1 MRLTPMNIKA
11 VQGELKEA
19 EYRHIVEPC
28 FEGLEFMEN
37 SSVKNKDLLEKIGF
51 KGKEKT
57 YASLPSGNSVHV
69 YVGLGKREK
78 FSIEI
83 MRRSYSKAIKA
94 VAEMGAKEIAIIPP
108 AIENSAF
115 ETAYTVAITL
125 YDFDTYRAKKRKF
138 SVENVFIRTD
148 DTQGLKEGSVA
159 GECTNFT
166 REMAN
171 QPPSIGTPTLFEIK
185 AKEIKGL
192 QVTVLGREE
201 FIKLGMGGIE
211 GVSRAAKEPA
221 KMVIME
227 YNGSDEKPLLLVGK
241 GITFDS
247 GGLSLKPPDG
257 MVDMKFDK
265 CGAAA
270 VLGIMKLAS
279 ELSLKKHLVG
289 IMALT
294 ENLPGGNAY
303 KPGDILKHYN
313 GKTSEII
320 STDAEGRL
328 VLSDSLAY
336 GIEKFAPSRVL
347 DFATL
352 TGACVVALGNI
363 YAGMMGN
370 DDAFMKELVQASGKT
385 WENVWR
391 LPLDDDFK
399 EQISSKVADI
409 KNTGGRPGGAE
420 TAAAFLSNFVGETPW
435 VHLDIAGT
443 AWTEPTTPHV
453 SYLPDGA
460 TGFGVRLIYEYLKQK
475 N

>member
-1 MRLTPMNIKA
+1 MNIKA
-11 VQGELKEA
+11 VQGDLKET
-19 EYRHIVEPC
+19 EYRYIVEPC
-28 FEGLEFMEN
+28 FEGPEFQEK
-37 SSVKNKDLLEKIGF
+37 SSGNNKDTLAKMGF
-51 KGKEKT
+51 TGKENT
-57 YASLPSGNSVHV
+57 HAALPSGNSVRI
-69 YVGLGKREK
+69 YVGLGKRDK
-78 FSIEI
+78 FNSEI
-83 MRRSYSKAIKA
+83 MRRSYSRAIRA
-94 VAEMGAKEIAIIPP
+94 TAEMGAKDVAIIPP
-108 AIENSAF
+108 AMENSAF
-115 ETAYTVAITL
+115 ETAYISAITL
-125 YDFDTYRAKKRKF
+125 YEFDTYRAKKRKF
-138 SVENVFIRTD
+138 EVENVYIRTD
-148 DTQGLKEGSVA
+148 DASGLKEGCTA

-171 QPPSIGTPTLFEIK
+171 QPPSLGTPTLFENK

-192 QVTVLGREE
+192 QVTVLGRED

-227 YNGSDEKPLLLVGK
+227 YKGSDEKPLLLVGK

-270 VLGIMKLAS
+270 VLGVMKLAS
-279 ELSLKKHLVG
+279 ELSLKKHIVG

-336 GIEKFAPSRVL
+336 GIEKFSPSRVL

-370 DDAFMKELVQASGKT
+370 DDSFMKELVDASRKT

-453 SYLPDGA
+453 GYLADGA

-475 N
+475 Q

>member
-1 MRLTPMNIKA
+1 MRFSSMNIKA
-11 VQGELKEA
+11 VQGEFKES
-19 EYRHIVEPC
+19 EHRYILEPC
-28 FEGLEFMEN
+28 FEGPEFLEKASANNRE
-37 SSVKNKDLLEKIGF
+37 LLERMGF
-51 KGKEKT
+51 NGRENT
-57 YASLPSGNSVHV
+57 NAVIPSGQSIYA

-78 FSIEI
+78 FSTEI
-83 MRRSYSKAIKA
+83 MRRSYSKAIMA
-94 VAEMGAKEIAIIPP
+94 VAKLGAKDIAIIPP
-108 AIENSAF
+108 PMDNSAF
-115 ETAYTVAITL
+115 ETSYTAAITL
-125 YDFDTYRAKKRKF
+125 YEFDTYRSKKRKF
-138 SVENVFIRTD
+138 SVENIFIKTD
-148 DTQGLKEGSVA
+148 DTNGVKEGSAV

-171 QPPSIGTPTLFEIK
+171 QPPSIGTPTLFETK
-185 AKEIKGL
+185 AKEISGIK
-192 QVTVLGREE
+192 VTVLGRED
-201 FIKLGMGGIE
+201 FIKLGMGGLE

-221 KMVIME
+221 RMVIME
-227 YNGSDEKPLLLVGK
+227 YTGSEEKPLLLVGK

-279 ELSLKKHLVG
+279 TLSLKRHLVG

-336 GIEKFAPSRVL
+336 GIEKYSPSRVL

-370 DDAFMKELVQASGKT
+370 DDTFMRELVGASQRT

-399 EQISSKVADI
+399 DQISSKVADI

-453 SYLPDGA
+453 AYLPDGA
-460 TGFGVRLIYEYLKQK
+460 TGFGVRLIYEYLNQK
-475 N
+475 H

>member
-1 MRLTPMNIKA
+1 MNIKA
-11 VQGELKEA
+11 VQGDLKET
-19 EYRHIVEPC
+19 EYRYIVEPC
-28 FEGLEFMEN
+28 FEGPEFQEK
-37 SSVKNKDLLEKIGF
+37 SSGSNKDLLAKMGF
-51 KGKEKT
+51 TGKENT
-57 YASLPSGNSVHV
+57 HAALPSGNSVRI

-78 FSIEI
+78 FNSEI
-83 MRRSYSKAIKA
+83 MRRSYSRAIRATAK
-94 VAEMGAKEIAIIPP
+94 MGAKDVAIIPP
-108 AIENSAF
+108 PMENSAF
-115 ETAYTVAITL
+115 ETAYISAITL
-125 YDFDTYRAKKRKF
+125 YEFDTYRAKKRKF
-138 SVENVFIRTD
+138 AVENVYIRTD
-148 DTQGLKEGSVA
+148 DVSGLKEGCTA

-171 QPPSIGTPTLFEIK
+171 QPPSLGTPTLFENK

-192 QVTVLGREE
+192 QVTVLGRED
-201 FIKLGMGGIE
+201 FIRLGMGGIE

-227 YNGSDEKPLLLVGK
+227 YKGSDEKPLLLVGK

-270 VLGIMKLAS
+270 VLGVMKLAS
-279 ELSLKKHLVG
+279 ELSLKKHIVG

-370 DDAFMKELVQASGKT
+370 DDSFMKELVDASRKT

-453 SYLPDGA
+453 GYLADGA

-475 N
+475 Q